1 MQPYSPSI
9 QSVFI
14 LDLVALLNLSLQA
27 FSQADNATINV
38 LDHRAATYEKL
49 GNLQAALADGRR
61 MIRLSKTSCVGYLRT
76 GKILLLLKE
85 NKKARDIYDLGCR
98 NTNSSDPH
106 YEAPLLAKIPEVRKL
121 VLKNLQGLDAI
132 SSPDVVAMTHLEELR
147 LRDCYGILYPQALPS
162 LRILRVCGHRVLIQP
177 SSHSEIPGYRGPSL
191 VELTLKDNH
200 FSDMLLIS
208 RLLGSRSGTLRT
220 LKISGCNRV
229 NLSWLLVK
237 IMQRGALDEVVDLDL
252 GATDVTD
259 QAIEISTPTLRNL
272 RCISLDRT
280 NVTGIAVKALILK
293 PGTKLEYLG
302 ISECDRI
309 SADAVEFARKQPGLT
324 LKSGSNSDAKGR
336 KVRYG

>member
-1 MQPYSPSI
+1 MLALRSLYMTFGI
-9 QSVFI
+9 G
-14 LDLVALLNLSLQA
+14 DHTGEVAN
-27 FSQADNATINV
+27 I
-38 LDHRAATYEKL
+38 
-49 GNLQAALADGRR
+49 
-61 MIRLSKTSCVGYLRT
+61 
-76 GKILLLLKE
+76 
-85 NKKARDIYDLGCR
+85 
-98 NTNSSDPH
+98 
-106 YEAPLLAKIPEVRKL
+106 APLLAKIPEVRKL
-121 VLKNLQGLDAI
+121 ILKNLQGLDGI
-132 SSPDVVAMTHLEELR
+132 SSPNLTAMTHLEELR

-177 SSHSEIPGYRGPSL
+177 SSHGEIPGYRGPSL
-191 VELTLKDNH
+191 VELTVKDNH
-200 FSDMLLIS
+200 FSEILLIT
-208 RLLGSRSGTLRT
+208 RLLGSRNGTLRT

-252 GATDVTD
+252 SATDVTD
-259 QAIEISTPTLRNL
+259 HAIEISTPILRKL

-324 LKSGSNSDAKGR
+324 LKSGSNSNAKGR

>member
-1 MQPYSPSI
+1 MRVQYSAKRRIPLRAPACKISHFPYHACFEVSLHDFRNRRSYRGNSEYCTCLPSAAADKLI
-9 QSVFI
+9 V
-14 LDLVALLNLSLQA
+14 LQ
-27 FSQADNATINV
+27 
-38 LDHRAATYEKL
+38 
-49 GNLQAALADGRR
+49 
-61 MIRLSKTSCVGYLRT
+61 
-76 GKILLLLKE
+76 
-85 NKKARDIYDLGCR
+85 
-98 NTNSSDPH
+98 
-106 YEAPLLAKIPEVRKL
+106 APLLAKIPEVRKL